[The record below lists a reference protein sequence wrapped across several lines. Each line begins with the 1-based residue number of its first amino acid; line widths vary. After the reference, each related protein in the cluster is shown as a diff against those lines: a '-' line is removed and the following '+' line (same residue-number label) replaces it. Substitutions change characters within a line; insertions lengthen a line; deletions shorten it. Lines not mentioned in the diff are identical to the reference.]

1 MQTKPVIAFLNRN
14 SGIDCGIIKILIRIF
29 EVSFSKLIDMLY
41 KLDSEEGVN
50 MLKKAYAKLTVPQ
63 LKERQNG
70 EPDATERNP
79 YHRDFTRILYSASFR
94 RLQGKMQILGIQNDA
109 FFRNRLTHSLEVSQ
123 IARDIASKIGKIIGD
138 NAYSADKDLYVIEAA
153 ALAHDIGHPAFGH
166 SGERALD
173 AICKD
178 RKIGRFEG
186 NAQNFKI
193 INDIEKKFPTT
204 TGLNLTYRL
213 LLAINKYIVK
223 ENTKVEKFLYKK
235 DYEDL
240 EEKRKQTDLIGERTL
255 DVQIIDVADEIAYA
269 VHDLEDGLSMGYFT
283 IDEIIYLLKKKFN
296 KEDEPTETIV
306 EDSNKVDAKEVAKFL
321 GIVKSAKDVAYQAS
335 SYKTTQEYSQIFR
348 RTLVSKLTYEFINDI
363 GWVEIDEEAKKE
375 HGITTV
381 AYELGCCQWHN
392 LVHAL
397 KKLTYKAVTR
407 HDDIQLYEKRG
418 SIVINGLFRIY
429 SNKDNIQLL
438 TPDYRPDIDFK
449 KKTLT
454 TKEQKKLDRAAIDFI
469 AGMMDDYAKAMY
481 KRYYNVEFDDIPIDN

>member
-1 MQTKPVIAFLNRN
+1 MFYSLH
-14 SGIDCGIIKILIRIF
+14 
-29 EVSFSKLIDMLY
+29 
-41 KLDSEEGVN
+41 SEQGKQ
-50 MLKKAYAKLTVPQ
+50 MLKNAYNKLQHPK
-63 LKERQNG
+63 LKERG
-70 EPDATERNP
+70 FEEVGTTKRNEF
-79 YHRDFTRILYSASFR
+79 HRDFTRILYSASFR

-123 IARDIASKIGKIIGD
+123 IARDIASKIGEIIGD

-173 AICKD
+173 AVCKD

-193 INDIEKKFPTT
+193 INDIEKKFPKT
-204 TGLNLTYRL
+204 TGLNLTYRT

-306 EDSNKVDAKEVAKFL
+306 EDSNKVDANAIEVAKFL
-321 GIVKSAKDVAYQAS
+321 GIVKSAKDVAYQS
-335 SYKTTQEYSQIFR
+335 DSYNTTQEFSQIFR
-348 RTLVSKLTYEFINDI
+348 KSLVSQLTYEFINDI
-363 GWVEIDEEAKKE
+363 GWIEIDANTKEE
-375 HGITTV
+375 HGTPNTI
-381 AYELGCCQWHN
+381 YELGCCQWHN

-418 SIVINGLFRIY
+418 SIVVNGLFRIY

-438 TPDYRPDIDFK
+438 TPDYRPDIDLK

-454 TKEQKKLDRAAIDFI
+454 KKEQKKLDRAAIDFI

>member
-1 MQTKPVIAFLNRN
+1 MFYN
-14 SGIDCGIIKILIRIF
+14 
-29 EVSFSKLIDMLY
+29 
-41 KLDSEEGVN
+41 LDSKKGVN
-50 MLKKAYAKLTVPQ
+50 MLKKAYEKLKDPE
-63 LKERQNG
+63 LKRRQIEELN
-70 EPDATERNP
+70 ATERNP

-240 EEKRKQTDLIGERTL
+240 EKKRKQTDLIGERTL

-296 KEDEPTETIV
+296 KEDETTKTFV
-306 EDSNKVDAKEVAKFL
+306 EDAKEVAKFL
-321 GIVKSAKDVAYQAS
+321 DIVESAKTVAYQAS

-363 GWVEIDEEAKKE
+363 GWVEIDEETKKE

-418 SIVINGLFRIY
+418 SIVINGLFSIY

-438 TPDYRPDIDFK
+438 TPDYRPKIDYK
-449 KKTLT
+449 KNSLSDE
-454 TKEQKKLDRAAIDFI
+454 EQKLLDRAAVDFI

-481 KRYYNVEFDDIPIDN
+481 KRYYNVDFDSIPINDN

>member
-1 MQTKPVIAFLNRN
+1 MFYN
-14 SGIDCGIIKILIRIF
+14 
-29 EVSFSKLIDMLY
+29 
-41 KLDSEEGVN
+41 LDSKKGVN
-50 MLKKAYAKLTVPQ
+50 MLKKAYEKLKDPE
-63 LKERQNG
+63 LKRRQIEELN
-70 EPDATERNP
+70 ATERNP

-123 IARDIASKIGKIIGD
+123 IARDIASKIGEIIGD

-193 INDIEKKFPTT
+193 INDIEKKLPKK
-204 TGLNLTYRL
+204 TGLNLTYRT
-213 LLAINKYIVK
+213 LLAINKYIVE
-223 ENTKVEKFLYKK
+223 ENTEVEKFLYKK

-283 IDEIIYLLKKKFN
+283 IDEITYLLKKHFN
-296 KEDEPTETIV
+296 KEDETTETIV

-321 GIVKSAKDVAYQAS
+321 DIVESAKDVAYQAS

-363 GWVEIDEEAKKE
+363 GWVKIDGEAKKE
-375 HGITTV
+375 HGTTTV
-381 AYELGCCQWHN
+381 EYELGCCQWHN

-397 KKLTYKAVTR
+397 KKLIYKAVTR

-418 SIVINGLFRIY
+418 RIIINGLFKIY
-429 SNKDNIQLL
+429 SHKDNNQLL
-438 TPDYRPDIDFK
+438 TPDYRPKIDYK
-449 KKTLT
+449 KESLSDM
-454 TKEQKKLDRAAIDFI
+454 EQKLLDRAAVDFI

-481 KRYYNVEFDDIPIDN
+481 KRYYNVDFDNIPINGN

>member
-1 MQTKPVIAFLNRN
+1 MSYSLQSAKGR
-14 SGIDCGIIKILIRIF
+14 KIL
-29 EVSFSKLIDMLY
+29 VSAYTKLQND
-41 KLDSEEGVN
+41 
-50 MLKKAYAKLTVPQ
+50 Q
-63 LKERQNG
+63 LKERPIN
-70 EPDATERNP
+70 EKEATDRNP

-296 KEDEPTETIV
+296 KEDETTETIV

-321 GIVKSAKDVAYQAS
+321 GIVESAKAVAYQAS

-429 SNKDNIQLL
+429 SNKDYIQLL
-438 TPDYRPDIDFK
+438 TPDYRPKIDYK
-449 KKTLT
+449 KNSLSDE
-454 TKEQKKLDRAAIDFI
+454 EQKLLDRAAVDFI

-481 KRYYNVEFDDIPIDN
+481 KRYYNVDFDSIPINDN